1 MLLGFEGREVNVE
14 CVLLSLRWGGEY
26 TVEAEW
32 IVNSIGEGVMPVALS
47 FGAGLV
53 AMIFV
58 SIVTPKPTKE
68 TIDKFFP
75 NFG

>member
-1 MLLGFEGREVNVE
+1 MASIIAAVGVWLYFLAKSG
-14 CVLLSLRWGGEY
+14 WGGEY

-47 FGAGLV
+47 FGAGLI
-53 AMIFV
+53 AMIIV
-58 SIVTPKPTKE
+58 SLVTPKPSKE

-75 NFG
+75 DFG

>member
-1 MLLGFEGREVNVE
+1 
-14 CVLLSLRWGGEY
+14 
-26 TVEAEW
+26 
-32 IVNSIGEGVMPVALS
+32 MPVALS
-47 FGAGLV
+47 FGAGLL

-58 SIVTPKPTKE
+58 SVVTPKPTKE